1 MIKQTPIKLFTFDI
15 ETTGI
20 YDQTNQIIQFAYQQ
34 EVDQVIEK
42 SGVIY
47 LQANQP
53 IPEAIK
59 NLTKI
64 DEAILNEKGYPYAI
78 GLKIICNLL
87 INAIDNGY
95 FLAGHNIVGFDMKF
109 ILNQCDQYISDDPNY
124 LKLVA
129 MWHDW
134 QHSPLQFQDGLINA
148 RKLANA
154 NRYAK
159 GFKNFEVATRY
170 GIEFDSEQLHDA
182 QADIALSAQN
192 IWHQLNEFGLYQL
205 KQVGA
210 KKGYNQQ
217 LN

>member
-1 MIKQTPIKLFTFDI
+1 MKQQAPMKLFTFDI

-20 YDQTNQIIQFAYQQ
+20 YDQSNRIIQFAYQQ
-34 EVDQVIEK
+34 EINQVVEK

-47 LQANQP
+47 LQIDQP
-53 IPEAIK
+53 IPETIK
-59 NLTKI
+59 RLTKI
-64 DEAILNEKGYPYAI
+64 DEQILNEKGYPYAI
-78 GLKIICNLL
+78 GLKIICQLL
-87 INAIDNGY
+87 VDAINDDY
-95 FLAGHNIVGFDMKF
+95 QLAGHNIVGFDMKF

-124 LKLVA
+124 LQIVS

-134 QHSPLQFQDGLINA
+134 QHSLLKFQDGLINA

-205 KQVGA
+205 KQVGSQ
-210 KKGYNQQ
+210 KGPNRK